1 MKPSRRLA
9 ARTNS
14 VVNVVGRKEID
25 IARKVPGVLF
35 AFSVLVRG
43 PAPSCERFGPLLDIA
58 RPV

>member
-25 IARKVPGVLF
+25 IALRVPGVLF
-35 AFSVLVRG
+35 FLQYLLRPVA
-43 PAPSCERFGPLLDIA
+43 SCERFGPLVCIEMS
-58 RPV
+58 V

>member
-25 IARKVPGVLF
+25 IARMVPGVLF
-35 AFSVLVRG
+35 FLQFLLRPVA
-43 PAPSCERFGPLLDIA
+43 SCERFEPLVGLEMS
-58 RPV
+58 V